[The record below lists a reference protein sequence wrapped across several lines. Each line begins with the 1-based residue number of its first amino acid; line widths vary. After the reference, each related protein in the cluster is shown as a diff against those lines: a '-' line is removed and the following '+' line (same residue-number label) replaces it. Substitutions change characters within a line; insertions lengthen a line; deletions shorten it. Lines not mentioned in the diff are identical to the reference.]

1 MTAAAAPAAPYEPVV
16 CCTSSTM
23 EIVSI
28 ANGWRAAKPGSRNV
42 QAPRVRSS
50 RPYPGRAE
58 AVEFSEVF
66 GFRFSEIFGFR
77 FSEVCGFRDFFEVT
91 VDATAR
97 AFLPP
102 GSATRSAGG
111 AESCPLARNCGRC
124 RGPVRRGDPT
134 AIRSRQLC
142 VRQSWFD
149 LG

>member
-23 EIVSI
+23 EMVSI

-58 AVEFSEVF
+58 AVGFS
-66 GFRFSEIFGFR
+66 
-77 FSEVCGFRDFFEVT
+77 DAFEVT

-102 GSATRSAGG
+102 GSAA
-111 AESCPLARNCGRC
+111 P
-124 RGPVRRGDPT
+124 
-134 AIRSRQLC
+134 
-142 VRQSWFD
+142 
-149 LG
+149 

>member
-1 MTAAAAPAAPYEPVV
+1 M
-16 CCTSSTM
+16 
-23 EIVSI
+23 
-28 ANGWRAAKPGSRNV
+28 
-42 QAPRVRSS
+42 RSS

-58 AVEFSEVF
+58 AVEFFEVIEF
-66 GFRFSEIFGFR
+66 FEGIECFEGIEFF
-77 FSEVCGFRDFFEVT
+77 DFFEVT

-102 GSATRSAGG
+102 GSAGPSAGG

>member
-58 AVEFSEVF
+58 AVDFFEVVEFSEVIEF
-66 GFRFSEIFGFR
+66 F
-77 FSEVCGFRDFFEVT
+77 DFFEVT

-102 GSATRSAGG
+102 GSAGPSAGG

>member
-1 MTAAAAPAAPYEPVV
+1 M

-58 AVEFSEVF
+58 AVEFF
-66 GFRFSEIFGFR
+66 
-77 FSEVCGFRDFFEVT
+77 DFFEVT

-102 GSATRSAGG
+102 GSAARWAGG
-111 AESCPLARNCGRC
+111 AESCPLALNCGRC
-124 RGPVRRGDPT
+124 RGPVRRDVPT

-149 LG
+149 LGTPSSYRDQGVARL

>member
-1 MTAAAAPAAPYEPVV
+1 M

-58 AVEFSEVF
+58 AVEFFEVIEF
-66 GFRFSEIFGFR
+66 F
-77 FSEVCGFRDFFEVT
+77 DFFEVT

-102 GSATRSAGG
+102 GSAARSAGG

-142 VRQSWFD
+142 VRQRWFD
-149 LG
+149 LGRPSSYRDHVPVHL